1 MWLNKIGVR
10 GMNKKICTSTLI
22 KENVVNL
29 KGKVNECLKIL
40 FLKKFSIR
48 KEKKKQLIYFDSF

>member
-40 FLKKFSIR
+40 F
-48 KEKKKQLIYFDSF
+48 

>member
-48 KEKKKQLIYFDSF
+48 KGKKKQLIYFDSF